1 MYFFFFLRF
10 QEKKYF
16 QESYNCRIPSL
27 NLPCKLKSKERAKKA
42 PLFNQSLYEI
52 HGKLSKFLA
61 EGIIAADPVLTW
73 NNWQMSLASWLNS
86 AEHSHCLF
94 FLARTVEG
102 FESIWFCQPGLG
114 CCRWFLFVFLFFF
127 SPFLFPLPQKISE
140 NYQHSPMCDCNKERW
155 ELPWDIM
162 IAVSTL

>member
-1 MYFFFFLRF
+1 MYFFFFFFLRF

-16 QESYNCRIPSL
+16 QESYNCRIASV
-27 NLPCKLKSKERAKKA
+27 NLPCKLKSKERAKK
-42 PLFNQSLYEI
+42 PLPFNQSLYEI

-127 SPFLFPLPQKISE
+127 SPPFFFLSLKKYQKTTNILLCVTAIKSAE
-140 NYQHSPMCDCNKERW
+140 SCLETSW
-155 ELPWDIM
+155 L
-162 IAVSTL
+162 L